1 VSPAS
6 DPAFAN
12 IPTAEEQEGV
22 FSKSATYNSMH
33 KEEVKDDDEDDTPD
47 WFLQSM

>member
-6 DPAFAN
+6 DPVFAN
-12 IPTAEEQEGV
+12 IPTAEEQMGF
-22 FSKSATYNSMH
+22 FSTSATYNSMQ
-33 KEEVKDDDEDDTPD
+33 KEEDDDEDDTPD